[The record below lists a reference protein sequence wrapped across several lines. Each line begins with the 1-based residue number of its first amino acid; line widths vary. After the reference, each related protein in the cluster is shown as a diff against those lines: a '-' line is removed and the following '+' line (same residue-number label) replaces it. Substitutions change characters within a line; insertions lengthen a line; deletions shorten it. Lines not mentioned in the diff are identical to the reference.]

1 MDCLR
6 KYPSLVLRRAFF
18 QCHTGHYA
26 FDNIEDCVPIVA
38 GFVYLDL
45 LELQHGLIKL
55 DDGVNR
61 SFFLLHLCLKLLI
74 VDPPYDEIS
83 TGSP

>member
-1 MDCLR
+1 M
-6 KYPSLVLRRAFF
+6 
-18 QCHTGHYA
+18 
-26 FDNIEDCVPIVA
+26 PIVA